1 MTSVDYKKQE
11 EMEKIPLSLSIS
23 AIKTKPLNNAK
34 NIELLYAFKLTN
46 KKSDKRYKSEVCL
59 NYYDKLGLKMFDTST
74 DDVNIGPGDSKISTG
89 KVWLDKDE
97 WMEVIKINI
106 YACKYSIDTEDE
118 RLSNLLELDVKDGII
133 KNLNENSNQ
142 NNSSNGKKN
151 SNEPEIIKNSMIE
164 YMPDQINALLE
175 KKYKKDVGKTI
186 LLKSVPIYAIDDS
199 IWSSGGQLA
208 ILGDNSFPEWGV
220 TCYLSH
226 NDGERFLNSNF
237 GQGVKVSLKGVIKSY
252 SRRSGL
258 RIDPCN
264 FNTK

>member
-1 MTSVDYKKQE
+1 MKKFLIILVTGLLYFNISYSEIVKTIDGRTIELKSDGTYKVIKKKIMTSDDYKKQQE
-11 EMEKIPLSLSIS
+11 
-23 AIKTKPLNNAK
+23 
-34 NIELLYAFKLTN
+34 
-46 KKSDKRYKSEVCL
+46 
-59 NYYDKLGLKMFDTST
+59 
-74 DDVNIGPGDSKISTG
+74 
-89 KVWLDKDE
+89 
-97 WMEVIKINI
+97 
-106 YACKYSIDTEDE
+106 
-118 RLSNLLELDVKDGII
+118 
-133 KNLNENSNQ
+133 
-142 NNSSNGKKN
+142 
-151 SNEPEIIKNSMIE
+151 EPEIIKNSMIE